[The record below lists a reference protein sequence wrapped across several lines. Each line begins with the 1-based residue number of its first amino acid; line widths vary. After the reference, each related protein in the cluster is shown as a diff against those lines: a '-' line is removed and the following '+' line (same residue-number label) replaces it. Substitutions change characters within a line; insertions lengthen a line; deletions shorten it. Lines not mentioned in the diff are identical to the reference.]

1 MDRIYGAELSGK
13 TRTRLIRGETLDSR
27 ERRLQER
34 SSRGENRRGEQS
46 GANNAASGRHG
57 EKPLARETRFDLIYA
72 LSRPKQRIHCQ
83 ASEPAPRCKV
93 DRQVSSSINK
103 LGRLTGSAASRAQR
117 EEVGSSGGRR
127 EGEPKRVDREIE
139 APEER
144 PGAGGWLQPPL
155 PPPPPPLP
163 SPPATLSTLPT
174 SFVHSACHRYDEP
187 IAHSEKIF
195 NHASRTRP
203 VTVVVVEEKEG
214 EREKE
219 SDRPLTTAIPLTDE
233 ERRSMAVEIKYL
245 IYLIIDIEYGGP
257 NRKEPVSRSSRQ
269 EGRDEGKK
277 PLAERECKRSFL
289 LPIPRVSLVPN
300 LKEAILFLVLNLHET
315 IIGRRVSQVTNYL
328 HTFIKRNE
336 RVLELIR
343 SVLQVMGRIRKN
355 AARWDGVYPSLL
367 EGCAKVDPIAKSE
380 ISPSL
385 VEKTGMGGWH
395 WPPFL
400 AQWLLHA

>member
-1 MDRIYGAELSGK
+1 S
-13 TRTRLIRGETLDSR
+13 RG
-27 ERRLQER
+27 RRLQER
-34 SSRGENRRGEQS
+34 S
-46 GANNAASGRHG
+46 ASGRHG
-57 EKPLARETRFDLIYA
+57 EKPLARETRFGLIYA
-72 LSRPKQRIHCQ
+72 LSRPKQRIHCR

-93 DRQVSSSINK
+93 DRQVSSRYLCEALSSRDR
-103 LGRLTGSAASRAQR
+103 GRRLTGSAASRAQR
-117 EEVGSSGGRR
+117 EELGSSGGRR

-144 PGAGGWLQPPL
+144 PGGAGGWLQPPL

-214 EREKE
+214 ERE
-219 SDRPLTTAIPLTDE
+219 DG
-233 ERRSMAVEIKYL
+233 ERRSMAVEV
-245 IYLIIDIEYGGP
+245 EPPPGGP

-269 EGRDEGKK
+269 NRQASVK
-277 PLAERECKRSFL
+277 
-289 LPIPRVSLVPN
+289 
-300 LKEAILFLVLNLHET
+300 
-315 IIGRRVSQVTNYL
+315 SQVTNYL

-336 RVLELIR
+336 WLALARFVLL
-343 SVLQVMGRIRKN
+343 GATGIRKN

-367 EGCAKVDPIAKSE
+367 EGRTKVDPIAKSE

-385 VEKTGMGGWH
+385 VERTGMGGWR